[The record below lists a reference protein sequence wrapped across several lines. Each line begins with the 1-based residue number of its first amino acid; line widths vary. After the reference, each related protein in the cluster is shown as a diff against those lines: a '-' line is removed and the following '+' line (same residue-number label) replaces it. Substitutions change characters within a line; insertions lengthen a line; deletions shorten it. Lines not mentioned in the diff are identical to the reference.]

1 MNIVVKI
8 SRKYTNFTIY
18 TLHACAEWNVLTQ
31 HFLFDTPQSLL
42 RDNRVQK
49 LSFFNRHIKFG
60 IWKTI
65 ASRFAKWTFWL

>member
-31 HFLFDTPQSLL
+31 DANIMNSL
-42 RDNRVQK
+42 RIY
-49 LSFFNRHIKFG
+49 SY
-60 IWKTI
+60 
-65 ASRFAKWTFWL
+65 